1 MKNRKYNYSA
11 IALLTAIILVWSSGC
26 TRDFDEL
33 ELATFPNTPEV
44 FIDGFSQGL
53 NYAAFGG
60 SKVTAFDVDK
70 DVRYSGSASMKIEVP
85 DAGDPMGA
93 YAGGVYYTTMGRD
106 LTGYTALTFWAK
118 ASKSATIDLVGFGND
133 LGESKYLVSLRD
145 VAVNTNWKQV
155 YHPNTRCFKTHHRKE
170 ECSIFPKVLK
180 TERVILSGLTK

>member
-1 MKNRKYNYSA
+1 MKRKIHNYPL
-11 IALLTAIILVWSSGC
+11 IALLTAIIFVWSLSC

-33 ELATFPNTPEV
+33 ELATYPIIPEV

-53 NYAAFGG
+53 GYAAFGG

-70 DVRYSGSASMKIEVP
+70 DVRYSGSASMRIEIP

-93 YAGGVYYTTMGRD
+93 YAGGVYYTSMGRD

-133 LGESKYLVSLRD
+133 LGES
-145 VAVNTNWKQV
+145 
-155 YHPNTRCFKTHHRKE
+155 
-170 ECSIFPKVLK
+170 
-180 TERVILSGLTK
+180 